1 MEEIGSCMRTSWRTL
16 AKNHDLLLHAD
27 TRLEASLKH
36 DVQKPPLALENS

>member
-27 TRLEASLKH
+27 TRLKH